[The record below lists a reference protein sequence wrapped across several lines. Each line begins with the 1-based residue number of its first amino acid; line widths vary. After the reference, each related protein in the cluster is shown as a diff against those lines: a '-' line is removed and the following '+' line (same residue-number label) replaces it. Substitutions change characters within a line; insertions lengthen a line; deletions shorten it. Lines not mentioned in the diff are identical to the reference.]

1 MMSCYGKLPLPKA
14 FIFPFADGI
23 NAPNRT
29 IQPTQTWSIPLLFL
43 KHRLCIFILHYVQPF
58 SLAASF
64 PEGKI
69 KKKLQNEKKRK
80 KKEKKRI
87 EEFAINNH
95 FTP

>member
-1 MMSCYGKLPLPKA
+1 MMSCYGKLPLLKA

-43 KHRLCIFILHYVQPF
+43 KHRLCIFISYYVQPF

-69 KKKLQNEKKRK
+69 KKKLQNEKKKGIK
-80 KKEKKRI
+80 KKKKNRGVCYK
-87 EEFAINNH
+87 
-95 FTP
+95 